1 MADKILTYHR
11 MIEAFKFAY
20 SRRAEIGDPK
30 FTNITKVEYLL
41 TINPIFI

>member
-1 MADKILTYHR
+1 

-30 FTNITKVEYLL
+30 FTNVAKVEYLFS
-41 TINPIFI
+41 INPIFILGL